1 MIEHIAYH
9 EAGHAVIAFRLGYE
23 VKKVTIKP
31 NYRRRALGNAK
42 VTHRGWSPDVIRIDL
57 AGPLAEALVNPSP
70 FHEMIEAGSRGDWLE
85 TRRATRNFVA
95 LGFIS
100 GREKNAV
107 IEELMHETRALVR
120 RDQEAIARVAEAL
133 LARQTLTGDDIKRI
147 VEDGR

>member
-23 VKKVTIKP
+23 VT
-31 NYRRRALGNAK
+31 
-42 VTHRGWSPDVIRIDL
+42 PDVIRIDL

-95 LGFIS
+95 L
-100 GREKNAV
+100 
-107 IEELMHETRALVR
+107 
-120 RDQEAIARVAEAL
+120 
-133 LARQTLTGDDIKRI
+133 
-147 VEDGR
+147 